1 MALQGNYNF
10 KGIEL
15 SEAYLQVGNVN
26 CSLYSSSSQSLKTAA
41 VYNSDGSIKTEA
53 VYETV
58 WTKSPSSNASIR
70 VFKDK
75 ATRDSDPN
83 SQLTEFGFAFTG
95 SLASTAKN
103 HVKQAYVA
111 LKENDKYKD
120 YTDV

>member
-1 MALQGNYNF
+1 MGLQGNYNF

-15 SEAYLQVGNVN
+15 SEAYLQVGSIN
-26 CSLYSSSSQSLKTAA
+26 CTFYSSSIVELKTAA
-41 VYNSDGSIKTEA
+41 TYNEDGSIKSEP

-58 WTKSPSSNASIR
+58 WTKSPSSNASIK

-103 HVKQAYVA
+103 HVKQAYLA
-111 LKENDKYKD
+111 LKADDKYKD